1 MKRIFEWWLSGIV
14 LAAVLWLTLAPHP
27 VPETHVPLFPGADKI
42 VHALMMGGLTGVIF
56 FDMWRLGK
64 KLTIPRIM
72 VVALC
77 VSLFSALDEWAQ
89 GAMEMGRTA
98 DPYDLLADITGIA
111 VATVTT
117 LLVIKRK
124 QSKR

>member
-1 MKRIFEWWLSGIV
+1 MKRICEWWLSGIV

-27 VPETHVPLFPGADKI
+27 VPETHVPLFPGADKL
-42 VHALMMGGLTGVIF
+42 VHAFMMGGLAGVIF

-89 GAMEMGRTA
+89 GAMGMGRTA
-98 DPYDLLADITGIA
+98 DLYDLLADITGIA

-117 LLVIKRK
+117 LLFIKHK